1 MKVWESPML
10 RIDFDDEAKLLTQT
24 WKGFGSSQSFREGI
38 DKTLQIFIQK
48 KGAYLLADSSAGAV
62 VKKED
67 TDYAGQIAMQL
78 AKHGIKAQAFVLPAN
93 AFVKA
98 SVNNFANSAPKMYP
112 MQYFGEVEKA
122 KEWLLSH
129 K

>member
-10 RIDFDDEAKLLTQT
+10 RIDFDDETKLLAQT

-38 DKTLQIFIQK
+38 EKTLQIFIQK
-48 KGAYLLADSSAGAV
+48 KGAFLLVDSSAGAI

-67 TDYAGQIAMQL
+67 TDYAAQL
-78 AKHGIKAQAFVLPAN
+78 AVQFAKNGIKAQAFVIPAN

-98 SVNNFANSAPKMYP
+98 SVNNFTNNTSGYP
-112 MQYFGEVEKA
+112 IQYFGEVQKA
-122 KEWLLSH
+122 KEWLLSQ